1 MQIKTPLICLLLLTG
16 LLFAA
21 CKKSSG
27 DDDEKECELTVTAIA
42 GKYKIVAAKLLQASN
57 EIDVLR
63 DIYEPCELD
72 DINELK
78 ADKTFTY
85 TDAGVSCVPNNTES
99 GTWDVSG
106 RSLRL
111 NSGFSNIESFDCTY
125 LVVTYRDENSN
136 LIKET
141 YQRQ

>member
-1 MQIKTPLICLLLLTG
+1 MQLKFPVIIAVLMTG
-16 LLFAA
+16 LLFTS
-21 CKKSSG
+21 CKKSS
-27 DDDEKECELTVTAIA
+27 DDDDDDMDCEITVATLA
-42 GKYKIVAAKLLQASN
+42 GKYKIIAAKLVTSTETDILH
-57 EIDVLR
+57 

-85 TDAGVSCVPNNTES
+85 TDAGTVCSPNGTES
-99 GTWDVSG
+99 GTWDVRG
-106 RSLRL
+106 RLLIL
-111 NSGFSNIESFDCTY
+111 NSGTSNIESFNCKN
-125 LVVTYRDENSN
+125 LVVTYRDGSGN